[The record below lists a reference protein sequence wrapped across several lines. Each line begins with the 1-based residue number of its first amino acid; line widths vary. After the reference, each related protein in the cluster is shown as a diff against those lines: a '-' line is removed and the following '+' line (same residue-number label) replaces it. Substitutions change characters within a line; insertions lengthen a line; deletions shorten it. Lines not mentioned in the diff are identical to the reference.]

1 MADEYRAK
9 VVILTGNPI
18 ERADLGRFIVDL
30 ETIKTHKDRL
40 SVDFNHN
47 EETPIGYIEDITYT
61 PSIGLVGVATFSSPI
76 GNDKSAEILQRLID
90 GFPFEVSPTLDL
102 VDPERLEAGE
112 KATVNGM
119 EVEGELDIYRNV
131 NLRGVGVVLFG
142 TDPNTKITSLKQNH
156 LITLSEYG
164 VQTEMSKKQKLE
176 DDALVKLAD
185 EEQPIEGGGEATETA
200 EKKPEY
206 LEMLEAFI
214 EDFGYEKGVEYFRAN
229 KTIDEAREAD
239 YAELKALRA
248 KFAAAEKEEETG
260 DGEGGN
266 DDGGN
271 GEEAVTAD
279 DEEKK
284 EDEEEL
290 KTELA
295 SLKAELVKLRA
306 AFGSRGEDTP
316 VSVASKKQEPAKL
329 DPIHAMAEKIKRNG
343 IKRA

>member
-1 MADEYRAK
+1 MADEYKAK
-9 VVILTGNPI
+9 MVILTGNPI

-40 SVDFNHN
+40 SIDFNHI
-47 EETPIGYIEDITYT
+47 EETPLGWIENIEYI
-61 PSIGLVGVATFSSPI
+61 PAIGLVGVATFSSPNE
-76 GNDKSAEILQRLID
+76 NDKAAEILQRLID

-102 VDPERLEAGE
+102 VDPEHLEAGE
-112 KATVNGM
+112 KATVNGI

-142 TDPNTKITSLKQNH
+142 TDPNTKITSLKQHN
-156 LITLSEYG
+156 LITLSHNG
-164 VQTEMSKKQKLE
+164 VETMSKKTKLD
-176 DDALVKLAD
+176 DDALVKLAADD
-185 EEQPIEGGGEATETA
+185 EEKPVEGGETETA

-206 LEMLEAFI
+206 LGQLELFI
-214 EDFGYEKGVEYFRAN
+214 EDFGFDKGVEYFRAN

-248 KFAAAEKEEETG
+248 KFAEAEKEEEAG

-271 GEEAVTAD
+271 GDEAVTAD
-279 DEEKK
+279 ETEKK
-284 EDEEEL
+284 EDEEL

-295 SLKAELVKLRA
+295 NLKAELVKLRA

-316 VSVASKKQEPAKL
+316 VSVASKHEATNLTAVQK
-329 DPIHAMAEKIKRNG
+329 MAEKIKRNG
-343 IKRA
+343 IKHA